1 MSDKWWSIVRRMRA
15 VARLAVAA
23 DRRVAAGRAIGARPV
38 VAAGRAIGARPVV
51 AAGLAAMTALA
62 VLASLAAAPGSAVA
76 KPGKFNKVLAP
87 GDPAPAWTGL
97 EGTDG
102 RKHAL
107 ADLKDKEIVVVV
119 FTCNSCPVAVAYE
132 ERIQAFV
139 AKYCTGPAARVAL
152 VAINV
157 NTGREDALPAMRQRA
172 ADRGF
177 RFPYLYD
184 PSQRI
189 ARQYGATF
197 TPEFFVLDRQRRVAY
212 TGAMDDRAPPGTPTR
227 HYLVEAVEAVLA
239 GKPVA
244 VAETSA
250 AAGCKIKYNPQR
262 DDD

>member
-1 MSDKWWSIVRRMRA
+1 MRRPQRP
-15 VARLAVAA
+15 LG
-23 DRRVAAGRAIGARPV
+23 GRAASWIAPV
-38 VAAGRAIGARPVV
+38 LTVIAA
-51 AAGLAAMTALA
+51 
-62 VLASLAAAPGSAVA
+62 ASLAAGLSGAAA

-102 RKHAL
+102 RKHSL
-107 ADLKDKEIVVVV
+107 ADLKDKEVVVVV

-139 AKYCTGPAARVAL
+139 AKYCTAPAARVAL

-157 NTGREDALPAMRQRA
+157 NTGKEDALPAMQQRA
-172 ADRGF
+172 VARGF

-227 HYLVEAVEAVLA
+227 YYLVEAVEAVLA

-262 DDD
+262 DDDLP